1 MILRWSRCISQS
13 ILRLQEN
20 DTSICTLNSK
30 YVLTPITAS
39 SGLGTIV
46 LQPGDV
52 RQTFQNETITCVV
65 PTTRKL
71 LYTAQKIALS
81 TE

>member
-1 MILRWSRCISQS
+1 MILRWSQCKSQS

-39 SGLGTIV
+39 SGLGTIF
-46 LQPGDV
+46 LQPGDL
-52 RQTFQNETITCVV
+52 RQTCQNETITCIV
-65 PTTRKL
+65 PTTGKL
-71 LYTAQKIALS
+71 LYTAQKISLS